1 MAIMHQKA
9 FVTQNYFTHDY
20 LRLYQ
25 IVLVTNI
32 IVTTNAV
39 NYFTNTFIKDIRLD
53 RKHTST
59 Y

>member
-1 MAIMHQKA
+1 MHQKV

-20 LRLYQ
+20 LRLYP